1 MLAQGEW
8 WCSDCGKHNYRGNL
22 KCKFCVAPRRII
34 KNPRKTKLLEDGFKA
49 RKNHDPTRKRST
61 IQDNVYKKAPDYDK

>member
-8 WCSDCGKHNYRGNL
+8 WCDQCGKHNYRGNH

-34 KNPRKTKLLEDGFKA
+34 KNPRKTVKYLEDGFKV
-49 RKNHDPTRKRST
+49 RKGQSSTFRRST
-61 IQDNVYKKAPDYDK
+61 VDDNVYKGPPK